1 MPDTKVALEENQA
14 GLNSAKLKTIAD
26 KADIIVN
33 GYAFTRND
41 ERIQVLNLNCPEK
54 AVVFST
60 DGEVLETTMDDIEL
74 SIASRYLQQNKKYM
88 EEWTMPKYYDF
99 KVAGY
104 YLYFT
109 SFCVVECMH
118 VHASD
123 SKLTEGGSAKFFVK
137 STGDAALLQIVP
149 VLFFLADD
157 THSALLF
164 PSQIVL
170 MVFDWYVKKVTIVQ
184 PCQRE

>member
-137 STGDAALLQIVP
+137 SNGDAVLQNRGI
-149 VLFFLADD
+149 LND
-157 THSALLF
+157 
-164 PSQIVL
+164 
-170 MVFDWYVKKVTIVQ
+170 
-184 PCQRE
+184 REIARISEFIKDHYQEMYLRWLQYSDKGYYEK